1 MGSSK
6 SRTLTLE
13 AHEVWKLFADLKEAF
28 SVDSVEPMAKL
39 FVIVTMS
46 FIRLLLESCS
56 EFKRAASL
64 MNNLIFTEK
73 RTFSKDCQDEQASA
87 VNYINLTLVDEKYLI
102 WLFLN
107 SYHSLIVVEDLDVQV
122 CDDFS
127 QK

>member
-1 MGSSK
+1 
-6 SRTLTLE
+6 
-13 AHEVWKLFADLKEAF
+13 
-28 SVDSVEPMAKL
+28 
-39 FVIVTMS
+39 MS
-46 FIRLLLESCS
+46 FIRLLLKSCS

-64 MNNLIFTEK
+64 MNNLIFTEE

-107 SYHSLIVVEDLDVQV
+107 SYHSLIIVEDLDVQV